1 MQDLCN
7 CCSTPCSSVSKSGPL
22 SFSGGHV
29 TLRTEAVDG
38 RNNRNSS
45 ISAVGCVKFVHQS
58 SGLQISFGTL
68 PHGAISMLGQGFL
81 QNGWK
86 K

>member
-7 CCSTPCSSVSKSGPL
+7 CCSTPCSSVSNSGPL

-38 RNNRNSS
+38 RNNRNSRF
-45 ISAVGCVKFVHQS
+45 SAAG
-58 SGLQISFGTL
+58 SGQFGNQTSAYEVDL
-68 PHGAISMLGQGFL
+68 
-81 QNGWK
+81 
-86 K
+86 